1 MTLNE
6 LLRNRGRFFW
16 ILNVAGWSGYVLTA
30 YLGALAHNMDLKVVA
45 EGIEDEETLRQISK
59 MGCEEAQGYFLSK
72 PVPSDRLIDWL

>member
-1 MTLNE
+1 M
-6 LLRNRGRFFW
+6 
-16 ILNVAGWSGYVLTA
+16 LTA
-30 YLGALAHNMDLKVVA
+30 YLGALAHNIDLKVAA

>member
-1 MTLNE
+1 
-6 LLRNRGRFFW
+6 
-16 ILNVAGWSGYVLTA
+16 VLTA
-30 YLGALAHNMDLKVVA
+30 YLGALAHNIDLKVAA